1 MGIRRLW
8 ASSGPLFRPIAIVS
22 GVLMAAA
29 AVNGL
34 TSAFCHTRH
43 TNKEEGYT
51 FAQVDAT
58 WNHEHYEERRQEERD
73 QLRCKGIM
81 ELLPERSQWQKM
93 VAQSR

>member
-29 AVNGL
+29 AVNG
-34 TSAFCHTRH
+34 
-43 TNKEEGYT
+43 
-51 FAQVDAT
+51 VDAT

-81 ELLPERSQWQKM
+81 ELLPERSQW
-93 VAQSR
+93 